1 MDQLLTYAKQK
12 QKEIIALTRELV
24 ECESPSDS
32 PESIARFVDLFAGKV
47 SDIADCK
54 RIRGGHLQCTF
65 RLPGKKKSG
74 QVMALGHS
82 DTVYPLG
89 TLAKM
94 PFRKSQGRLWGPG
107 VLDMK
112 SGIAFFVFA
121 MRALRDLDIPV
132 SRKVMLQLNSDEE
145 VGSESSRPLTE
156 REARR
161 SVAVLVLEP
170 GQGMT
175 GMLKTARKGVGD
187 YVVTV
192 KGKAAHAGVD
202 FNNGASAILELA
214 RQIEKIAAFT
224 DLDRGLTVNPGVISG
239 GTRTNVIASEA
250 RVEVDIRIA
259 RARDEAALH
268 KKFQSLKAIDKRCT
282 VTVTGGLNRPPM
294 ERAAGVAA
302 LFRKAKALGM
312 ELGIDVE
319 ESSTGGGSDGNF
331 TAALGIPTLDG
342 LGGVGEGAHAPNES
356 ILIDRIA
363 DRTAL
368 LAKLVQTI
376 YIPLFPPLNQQPDF
390 LVRRF
395 PPP

>member
-1 MDQLLTYAKQK
+1 MDQLLSYAKQK
-12 QKEIIALTRELV
+12 QKDIIALTRELV

-32 PESIARFVDLFAGKV
+32 PEAIRRFVDLFAGKV
-47 SDIADCK
+47 ADIADCK
-54 RIRGGHLQCTF
+54 RVAGGHLQCTF
-65 RLPGKKKSG
+65 RLPGKNKTG

-94 PFRKSQGRLWGPG
+94 PFRQTKDRLWGPG

-112 SGIAFFVFA
+112 AGIVFFVFA

-132 SRKVMLQLNSDEE
+132 NRKVLLQLNSDEE
-145 VGSESSRPLTE
+145 VGSDSSRPLTE
-156 REARR
+156 KEARR
-161 SVAVLVLEP
+161 SAAVLVLEP
-170 GQGMT
+170 GQGMN

-187 YVVTV
+187 YLVAV

-202 FNNGASAILELA
+202 FANGASAILELA
-214 RQIEKIAAFT
+214 RQIEKISSFT
-224 DLDRGLTVNPGVISG
+224 QPERGITVNPGVISG
-239 GTRTNVIASEA
+239 GTRTNVIAAEA

-259 RARDEAALH
+259 RMKDGAGLD
-268 KKFQSLKAIDKRCT
+268 KKFRSLKAVDKRCT

-294 ERAAGVAA
+294 ERTAGIVA
-302 LFRKAKALGM
+302 LFQKAKALGL
-312 ELGIDVE
+312 ELGIELE

-368 LAKLVQTI
+368 LAKLVQAI
-376 YIPLFPPLNQQPDF
+376 
-390 LVRRF
+390 
-395 PPP
+395 